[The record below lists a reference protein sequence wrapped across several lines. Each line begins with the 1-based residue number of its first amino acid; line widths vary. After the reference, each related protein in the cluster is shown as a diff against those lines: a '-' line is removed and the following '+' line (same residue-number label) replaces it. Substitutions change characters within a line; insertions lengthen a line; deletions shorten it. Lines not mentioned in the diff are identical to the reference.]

1 MIKKGTFVRIEKTIL
16 KAEERTAKIPEDTKA
31 TPFKMWT
38 KGILQ
43 HDCEIGQQASIISVA
58 QREDSGTLVEAN
70 PFYELNY
77 GSFVPEIIQIDEV
90 IKNERK

>member
-1 MIKKGTFVRIEKTIL
+1 MIKKGTWVRIEKVIL
-16 KAEERTAKIPEDTKA
+16 QADERTAKIPDDTKN

-43 HDCEIGQQASIISVA
+43 HDCAIGDEAKIVTVA
-58 QREDSGTLVEAN
+58 DREDEGILVEAN

-77 GSFVPEIIQIDEV
+77 GSFVPEIIEIDAV
-90 IKNERK
+90 IKNER